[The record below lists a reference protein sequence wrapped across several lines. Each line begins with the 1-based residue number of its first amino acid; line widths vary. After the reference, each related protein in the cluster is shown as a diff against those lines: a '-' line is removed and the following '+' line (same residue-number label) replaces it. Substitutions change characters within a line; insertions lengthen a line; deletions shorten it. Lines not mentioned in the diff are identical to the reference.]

1 MAKRL
6 IYVGLYGGFIE
17 GEDRYFRPTTVTR
30 FNNLQ
35 AKKIANADRL
45 SWLSKCHKQGYKAE
59 QQWYA
64 DNTRE
69 SLRDDLIRNRAMPLG
84 VVSKREGMAPNSP
97 APTYCLTRS
106 FTALF
111 SPKLSGQ
118 ALENAITQWQ
128 QQNLSQMVL
137 KRMRLR
143 QMTGKTE
150 GQVTVTLPTHEKKLR
165 LPAGEASI
173 ITRDVCQDLLHRI
186 LKVPVVV
193 HISTSNK
200 KKFPELAEL
209 AKVFGFDLYS
219 SSVLPDIVVA
229 DTGYDDLRLAFV
241 EVVHSDGAITELRKE
256 ALLKIAD
263 EVGVPREHVQL
274 ITAFED
280 RDAPSF
286 KKRISEL
293 AVGSDVWFRSEP
305 DHLMSIKVLGD

>member
-1 MAKRL
+1 
-6 IYVGLYGGFIE
+6 
-17 GEDRYFRPTTVTR
+17 
-30 FNNLQ
+30 
-35 AKKIANADRL
+35 
-45 SWLSKCHKQGYKAE
+45 
-59 QQWYA
+59 
-64 DNTRE
+64 
-69 SLRDDLIRNRAMPLG
+69 
-84 VVSKREGMAPNSP
+84 
-97 APTYCLTRS
+97 
-106 FTALF
+106 
-111 SPKLSGQ
+111 
-118 ALENAITQWQ
+118 
-128 QQNLSQMVL
+128 
-137 KRMRLR
+137 
-143 QMTGKTE
+143 MTGKTK
-150 GQVTVTLPTHEKKLR
+150 GQVTVTLPTHEKNLR

-186 LKVPVVV
+186 LKEPVVI

-209 AKVFGFDLYS
+209 AKVFRFDLYS
-219 SSVLPDIVVA
+219 ASVLPDIVVA

-263 EVGVPREHVQL
+263 EVGVPREHVKL

-293 AVGSDVWFRSEP
+293 AVGSDVWFRTEP